1 MRTAD
6 THSLALHRR
15 ESVQP
20 TILRE
25 KQSIT
30 TTRNTVVRPEIWKL
44 VMSTCQLRH
53 GPVGFILST
62 RLGRNGRC
70 HTLGLH
76 RPSSRMTRWTV
87 L

>member
-15 ESVQP
+15 DSVQP
-20 TILRE
+20 TTLRE

-30 TTRNTVVRPEIWKL
+30 TTRNSVVRQESWKL
-44 VMSTCQLRH
+44 VMSTCQLWH
-53 GPVGFILST
+53 GPEGIIFST

-70 HTLGLH
+70 HIFRPAQTLF
-76 RPSSRMTRWTV
+76 RMTR
-87 L
+87 